1 MVDPHDDPI
10 ELVASRYEYWRE
22 QFAAERGRIRDVL
35 ESRDLLGALERVEH
49 VGSTAVPGLAAK
61 DVVDLDVVVA
71 DAAVASVATAIT
83 ADLGGDRSENAPTW
97 HPVFRRA
104 RGQRFNDH
112 VFGVSDDG
120 WRVSVASRDV
130 LRARPDLRD
139 EYERRKR
146 EAAAG
151 TEDLGAYSR
160 QKTPIVEELLAAARE
175 AEDLHFEF
183 EIPTL

>member
-1 MVDPHDDPI
+1 MVDPHEDPI
-10 ELVASRYEYWRE
+10 ELVPSRYEDWRE

-35 ESRDLLGALERVEH
+35 ASRDLLDVLERVEH

-61 DVVDLDVVVA
+61 DIVDIDVVVA
-71 DAAVASVATAIT
+71 EDAVAAVATAIA

-97 HPVFRRA
+97 QPVFRQA

-130 LRARPDLRD
+130 LRARPDRRA

-151 TEDLGAYSR
+151 TDDLQAYSR
-160 QKTPIVEELLAAARE
+160 QKTPIVEELLATARE
-175 AEDLHFEF
+175 AEDLCFDF